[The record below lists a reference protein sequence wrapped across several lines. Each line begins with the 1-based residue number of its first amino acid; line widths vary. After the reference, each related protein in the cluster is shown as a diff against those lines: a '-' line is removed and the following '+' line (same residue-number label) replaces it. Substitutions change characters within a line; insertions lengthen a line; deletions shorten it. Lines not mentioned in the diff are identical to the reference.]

1 MTVCDITIVDGK
13 QIISDDLELAKTFS
27 NHYINTIE
35 INSVFKPLK
44 IKNQSKD
51 DFSIIDEIIHTY
63 QDRSSNKQISSVIK
77 TSNTP
82 KPISF
87 TFESTNPVESQK
99 RLKNINTK
107 KATGFDKILPKLV
120 KISAEILSTPLSIA
134 ISNSLKYRAFADDAK
149 IASIILLDILR

>member
-1 MTVCDITIVDGK
+1 MV
-13 QIISDDLELAKTFS
+13 STFENK
-27 NHYINTIE
+27 NH
-35 INSVFKPLK
+35 
-44 IKNQSKD
+44 SKD

-63 QDRSSNKQISSVIK
+63 QDRSSKKQISSIIK

-107 KATGFDKILPKLV
+107 KATGFDKIPSKLV
-120 KISAEILSTPLSIA
+120 KISAAILSTTLSIA
-134 ISNSLKYRAFADDAK
+134 INNSLKYRALADDAK
-149 IASIILLDILR
+149 TASIILLDILR